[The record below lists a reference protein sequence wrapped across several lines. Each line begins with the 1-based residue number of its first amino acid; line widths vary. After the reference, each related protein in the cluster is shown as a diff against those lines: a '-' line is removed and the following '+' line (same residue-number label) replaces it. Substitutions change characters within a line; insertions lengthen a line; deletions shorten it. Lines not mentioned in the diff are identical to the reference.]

1 MDELNTKRLLV
12 LRKLTRAV
20 ADLLRGQL
28 KDYLTTLAPV
38 LRPRSILGEHVESDV
53 KEFVKGAEAA
63 FKDLQ
68 VLYARVA
75 AARPFNL
82 AAELKSPLEVVS
94 AVPEI
99 TPVEYAH
106 AARTPGQSKTIMIA
120 SPLKWVL
127 SYGSFGPRQLRELL
141 AERTGWPE
149 PLLAGTT
156 TSLPTPTNPPANPQS
171 LRQKK
176 SSSRQTKRTKSPE
189 PVMAGTTIS
198 LRKKLASRE

>member
-1 MDELNTKRLLV
+1 MITGFSHSSLDISHFLRGCYTEATSEESRGLSRMDELNTKRLLV

-141 AERTGWPE
+141 AERTRTTND
-149 PLLAGTT
+149 LDLAVRH
-156 TSLPTPTNPPANPQS
+156 SLMLHTV
-171 LRQKK
+171 L
-176 SSSRQTKRTKSPE
+176 SRQPGIAK
-189 PVMAGTTIS
+189 I
-198 LRKKLASRE
+198 